1 MEWCIPIKNI
11 STYASWS
18 TGDQICRETHK
29 EAVCSTYCITPVII
43 LEWKCE
49 TALSYILG
57 LTYKHIICVAC
68 NFWHNSWSDTA
79 LKDTVFYKTA
89 KFSAAMSSAF
99 VRSLSI

>member
-1 MEWCIPIKNI
+1 M
-11 STYASWS
+11 
-18 TGDQICRETHK
+18 CRETHK

-68 NFWHNSWSDTA
+68 NF
-79 LKDTVFYKTA
+79 
-89 KFSAAMSSAF
+89 
-99 VRSLSI
+99 